1 MPYQRQR
8 SQLLLLGLRT
18 LLTVLGTA
26 LHTTLNTLGVE
37 RTADDVVTHAGEV
50 LDTTA
55 ANQNDGVL
63 LKVMAD
69 TGDVGGNLVAI
80 RQANTGDLTK
90 CGVRLLRGGG
100 TNCGADASLLR
111 GGQVRSAVLEGV
123 QTLLQSRSRGL
134 VSALFSSFSDQLIK
148 SRHVVLL
155 SFEFAEK

>member
-18 LLTVLGTA
+18 LLTVLGA
-26 LHTTLNTLGVE
+26 GLHTTLHTLGVE

-55 ANQNDGVL
+55 ANQNDRVL
-63 LKVMAD
+63 LEVMTD
-69 TGDVGGNLVAI
+69 TGDVGGNLVAV
-80 RQANTGDLTK
+80 RQANTSDLTK
-90 CGVRLLRGGG
+90 CRVRLLRGGG
-100 TNCGADASLLR
+100 TNCGADASLLW

-123 QTLLQSRSRGL
+123 QTLLKGRSRGL

-155 SFEFAEK
+155 SFEFAGK